1 MGRKSRIPNSAV
13 SALVLA
19 AEKRNRT
26 RLERDDS
33 QRYYDRVR
41 TELTMQR
48 GLI

>member
-1 MGRKSRIPNSAV
+1 MGRTSRIARSIAAV
-13 SALVLA
+13 DA
-19 AEKRNRT
+19 AVEERRNRT

-41 TELTMQR
+41 AELSLQR